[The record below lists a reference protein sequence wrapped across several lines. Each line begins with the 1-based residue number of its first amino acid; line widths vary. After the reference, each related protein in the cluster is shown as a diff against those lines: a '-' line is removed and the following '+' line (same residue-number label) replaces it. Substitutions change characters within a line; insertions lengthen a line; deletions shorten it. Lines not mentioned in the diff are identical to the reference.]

1 MMDQYDDVVS
11 RQGLLFVS
19 KWQPVSDE
27 MTRRPG
33 DNRVVRIL
41 NLRTPVS
48 GTQRCFA
55 LISCVPK

>member
-1 MMDQYDDVVS
+1 MMMLFRGKGFFLFPNASQYPKIEKS
-11 RQGLLFVS
+11 S
-19 KWQPVSDE
+19 
-27 MTRRPG
+27 

-41 NLRTPVS
+41 TLRAPVS